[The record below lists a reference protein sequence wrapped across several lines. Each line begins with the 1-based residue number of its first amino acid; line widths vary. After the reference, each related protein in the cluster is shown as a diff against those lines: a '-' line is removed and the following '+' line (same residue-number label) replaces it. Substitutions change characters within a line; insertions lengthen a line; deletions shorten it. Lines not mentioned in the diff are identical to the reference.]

1 MLISQAY
8 AAAAENSDA
17 LAGIAGAPTPA
28 EALMW
33 NLGLVVVLV
42 ALFYVLLIMP
52 QQKRFK
58 EHSDMLNDLK
68 KGDRVVTNGGLVGKI
83 DKILDKKEVVIDLGN
98 NIKVTALRSMIQG
111 KTELKPKL
119 AANDLPSTKDKAKAK
134 DDKKPSKTSKS
145 SKDTK
150 TTKDKKKV

>member
-1 MLISQAY
+1 MLISKAY
-8 AAAAENSDA
+8 AAAAAENADA
-17 LAGIAGAPTPA
+17 LADIAGAPTPA

-42 ALFYVLLIMP
+42 VLFYVLLIMP

-58 EHSDMLNDLK
+58 EHSDMLNKLK
-68 KGDRVVTNGGLVGKI
+68 KGDRVVTSGGLIGKI
-83 DKILDKKEVVIDLGN
+83 DKILDKEEVVIDLGN

-111 KTELKPKL
+111 KTELKPK
-119 AANDLPSTKDKAKAK
+119 AVANDLASGKAK
-134 DDKKPSKTSKS
+134 DKNNKSAKSKSS